1 MIEVRIKKHADKT
14 MSILVRGQ
22 YRGRYAVSTD
32 SGLGKGEV
40 KAALA
45 GAIVTVH
52 GKIRP
57 VQPS

>member
-1 MIEVRIKKHADKT
+1 MIEVRVKKHADKT

-22 YRGRYAVSTD
+22 YRGTYAVATD
-32 SGLGKGEV
+32 AGLDKGSV

-45 GAIVTVH
+45 GAIANVH